1 MTLLLVA
8 RVLLVALVTAVA
20 CALPVLARPALP
32 FGVRVP
38 PAREDDPVVAGQRRV
53 YARVVLALGVL
64 AAVGA
69 VLAPSR
75 HEWWTAAVPLA
86 LLAADSVAYG
96 TAHARIRA
104 AKERGNWYEGT
115 RQGVT
120 ADTSL
125 RTDPVRLPWWW
136 LAPAAA
142 VTVATAV
149 VGAVRYGDLESTFT
163 TAFAPVFAQAAVVL
177 LVPLTAAVVTRAR
190 PELDAAR
197 PASSARR
204 YRVYLH
210 GTVAALAATAAC
222 VTVTLL
228 LLALRDWELWTSS
241 RWTATLAYAPLA
253 VAALIWLTLE
263 AKVGQAGHRLPTVP
277 DEDPTSPLVQ
287 RDDDRHWH
295 IGGFVYAN
303 RTDPS
308 IFVHQRAGG
317 ASWTMNLGHWAAWV
331 VVGAVGVVVVVAL
344 AFGGGW
350 R

>member
-1 MTLLLVA
+1 MTLLPVA
-8 RVLLVALVTAVA
+8 RVLLVALVTSVA

-38 PAREDDPVVAGQRRV
+38 PARERDPAVTGQRRW
-53 YARVVLALGVL
+53 YARAVLALGAV

-69 VLAPSR
+69 VLAPDR
-75 HEWWTAAVPLA
+75 PEWWTTAVPLA
-86 LLAADSVAYG
+86 LVAADAVAYG
-96 TAHARIRA
+96 AAHARIRT
-104 AKERGNWYEGT
+104 AKERGSWYEGT

-125 RTDPVRLPWWW
+125 RTDRVRLPWWW

-149 VGAVRYGDLESTFT
+149 VGAVRYGDLRAPFT
-163 TAFAPVFAQAAVVL
+163 TAFAPVFAQLAVVL

-197 PASSARR
+197 PAASARR
-204 YRVYLH
+204 YRVYLRR
-210 GTVAALAATAAC
+210 TVAALAATAAC
-222 VTVTLL
+222 TTVTLL
-228 LLALRDWELWTSS
+228 LLALRDWDLWTPS
-241 RWTATLAYAPLA
+241 RWTAPLAYAPLI

-263 AKVGQAGHRLPTVP
+263 AKVGQAGHRLPPLP
-277 DEDPTSPLVQ
+277 DEDPIPASPLVQ

-295 IGGFVYAN
+295 LGGFVYAN

-308 IFVHQRAGG
+308 VFVHQRAGG
-317 ASWTMNLGHWAAWV
+317 ASWTMNLGHWVTWVAVGGVTV
-331 VVGAVGVVVVVAL
+331 VVL
-344 AFGGGW
+344 AFTAL
-350 R
+350 